1 MEYSFGEK
9 LKELRTKRNL
19 TQDDLA
25 NELNTTYGTTYNKG
39 MISKWENDREE
50 PMMDTIRNISKYF
63 KISLDE
69 LLNLNIPHDGSGS
82 PENFYALNPKDERD
96 IAKDLEKML
105 ADLESNQALAFNG
118 EPMDEETKRLFHIS
132 LESSMRLAKEMAK
145 QKFTPN
151 KYKK

>member
-1 MEYSFGEK
+1 MDYSFGEK
-9 LKELRTKRNL
+9 LRELRNRRNL

-25 NELNTTYGTTYNKG
+25 NELNIAFGSTINKG

-50 PMMDTIRNISKYF
+50 PRMDAIRNISKYF
-63 KISLDE
+63 NIALDD
-69 LLNLNIPHDGSGS
+69 LLNLNNSS
-82 PENFYALNPKDERD
+82 PNASITSFALNSKDERD

-105 ADLESNQALAFNG
+105 ADLQSDEALAFNG
-118 EPMDEETKRLFHIS
+118 EPMDEETKRLFHLS
-132 LESSMRLAKEMAK
+132 LENSMRLAKEMAK